1 MRNWTRNEG
10 CRTCERFYPYM
21 KMPVLTL
28 WILLQPHMGVTY
40 VQYLQPHWDVVLAAV
55 QEYISS
61 CPIKSELFP
70 DGPILIDGRTSQ
82 TPTLQD
88 GTVQSSPHT
97 VAAPGRFDSIIAN
110 TPASSVQSRPS
121 RQSIPT
127 SIDLQVKSYSDALRS
142 TMSANR
148 HSSADDLSVDGTVTT
163 GNTSKKSAR
172 EVKLEKENAELKA
185 VIYNLKEL
193 QRYFGWAK
201 RLSY

>member
-10 CRTCERFYPYM
+10 CRTCESLSLHEDASPYIVDIA
-21 KMPVLTL
+21 PASHAAST
-28 WILLQPHMGVTY
+28 GVTY
-40 VQYLQPHWDVVLAAV
+40 VQYLQPHRDVVLAAV

-70 DGPILIDGRTSQ
+70 DGPILIDGGTSQ

-110 TPASSVQSRPS
+110 TPASSFQSRPS

-127 SIDLQVKSYSDALRS
+127 SIDLQFKSYSDALRS

-172 EVKLEKENAELKA
+172 EVSWKRRMLNSRPSSTTSR
-185 VIYNLKEL
+185 NLTMKPL
-193 QRYFGWAK
+193 H
-201 RLSY
+201 S